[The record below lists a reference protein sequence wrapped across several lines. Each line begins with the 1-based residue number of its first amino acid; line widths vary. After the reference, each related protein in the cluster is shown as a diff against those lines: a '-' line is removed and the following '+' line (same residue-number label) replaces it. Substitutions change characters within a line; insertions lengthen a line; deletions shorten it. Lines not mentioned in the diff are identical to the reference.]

1 MDANSDIHLSTI
13 DRPSV
18 RAMVA
23 TESAYKRQAMEAGE
37 NIHQTALDRLDKLN
51 EYMAT
56 LSAEDLEKFI
66 TLYEQEMTAVT
77 KALDDEVLALNAQTL
92 NQHVQTSAGA
102 SQVATWVMIVSFFI
116 FLIVTISMFK

>member
-1 MDANSDIHLSTI
+1 
-13 DRPSV
+13 
-18 RAMVA
+18 
-23 TESAYKRQAMEAGE
+23 
-37 NIHQTALDRLDKLN
+37 
-51 EYMAT
+51 MAT
-56 LSAEDLEKFI
+56 LSPEDLEKFI